1 MTNSNA
7 TPKASTQANPIRA
20 IHRNFVLAK
29 LYEFRGRKDRL
40 KSIRATAPIY
50 ESLKLK
56 LITEVDDFLRTYCFG
71 AEGFSRSDDFRIL
84 MVEIEMM
91 QPRN

>member
-1 MTNSNA
+1 MTSKNA
-7 TPKASTQANPIRA
+7 SPKASTQANPIRT

-29 LYEFRGRKDRL
+29 LYEFRGQKDRL
-40 KSIRATAPIY
+40 KFTRATAPIY
-50 ESLKLK
+50 EGLKRK
-56 LITEVDDFLRTYCFG
+56 LIAEVDDFLRTYCFG

-84 MVEIEMM
+84 MLEIEMM